1 LVEFTADGRFA
12 AAHEA
17 DQHDVFRRRLNFV
30 HGSKLALAD
39 REGNPK

>member
-1 LVEFTADGRFA
+1 LVEFTADGGFA

-17 DQHDVFRRRLNFV
+17 DQHDVFRRRFCFV
-30 HGSKLALAD
+30 HGSKLAMND

>member
-1 LVEFTADGRFA
+1 LVQLAADSRFA

-17 DQHDVFRRRLNFV
+17 DQHDVFRRRLSFV